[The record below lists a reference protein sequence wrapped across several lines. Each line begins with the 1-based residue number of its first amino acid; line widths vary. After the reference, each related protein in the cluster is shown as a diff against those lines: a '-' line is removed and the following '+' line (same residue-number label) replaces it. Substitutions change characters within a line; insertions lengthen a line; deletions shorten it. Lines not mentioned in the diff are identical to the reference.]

1 MARHGPRRRQ
11 CVRGDDRSREAHMKT
26 LAGALWE
33 YRHFVASSVANDL
46 RSRFARSKLGASW
59 MLLQP
64 LAMVTIYA
72 LVLSEVM
79 GARLPG
85 LGNKFGYAIYLLS
98 GMMLWTLFTEIVTRC
113 LTVFVDNA
121 SLLKKVLFPRATL
134 PVIVAGSAVVN
145 NLLLAVAAIG
155 VFALLGHMPL
165 TGLAWLPVL
174 LAVTAALA
182 LGLGLLLGTLNVFV
196 RDVGQVMQVVL
207 QLWFWLTP
215 IVYVPSILPAGF
227 QRWARFNPILPLV
240 DAYHDTLVYDRAPS
254 LGALLASAILA
265 AVLLACATLLFRR
278 AAPEMVD
285 VL

>member
-1 MARHGPRRRQ
+1 
-11 CVRGDDRSREAHMKT
+11 MKA
-26 LAGALWE
+26 LAGALWG
-33 YRHFVASSVANDL
+33 YRHFVASSIVNDL
-46 RSRFARSKLGASW
+46 RSRFARSKLGAAW

-85 LGNKFGYAIYLLS
+85 IGNKFGYAIYLLS
-98 GMMLWTLFTEIVTRC
+98 GMLCWTLFTEIVMRC

-121 SLLKKVLFPRATL
+121 SLLKKVLFPRASL
-134 PVIVAGSAVVN
+134 PAIVAGSSVVN
-145 NLLLAVAAIG
+145 NVLLAAASIG
-155 VFALLGHMPL
+155 IFALLGHVPL
-165 TGLAWLPVL
+165 AGLVWLPL
-174 LAVTAALA
+174 LMAITAALA

-215 IVYVPSILPAGF
+215 IVYMPSILPTGF
-227 QRWARFNPILPLV
+227 ARWTRLNPILPLV
-240 DAYHDTLVYDRAPS
+240 EAYHDTLMFDRAPA
-254 LGALLASAILA
+254 LGAVVGTAALAV
-265 AVLLACATLLFRR
+265 VLLAGATLLFRR

-285 VL
+285 ML